1 MKLKSCFTNSG
12 AYVPLFVLVA
22 LFLAGYVVAS
32 LLIIVVAMVCGVSV
46 TALNDNVAMLLS
58 VQFLSSVC
66 TMLLPAIGTAWLCS
80 TETKKFLFA
89 STNGTYQ
96 SIKPYIQAIAAWIL
110 ISPTIN
116 LTAELN
122 NMLTLP
128 DFLAPIEA
136 WMKAQEE
143 SMANVT
149 DLMLKGNWLA
159 CLFVIAFTAG
169 VTEEF
174 FFRGALLNIFKRLSR
189 NKHVAIWTAAIIFS
203 AVHLQF
209 YGFIPRM
216 LLGAFFGYLVCWT
229 GNIWIA
235 VFTHFCNNA
244 STLFFMKT
252 DSDIADFLVSDGN
265 FQTDELLWMA
275 IIALATLPFFF
286 YVTRIIK
293 KDAHSPEKE

>member
-22 LFLAGYVVAS
+22 LFLAGYVVVS

-80 TETKKFLFA
+80 TETKRFLFA

-96 SIKPYIQAIAAWIL
+96 SVRPYIQAIAAWIL

-216 LLGAFFGYLVCWT
+216 LLGAFFGYLV
-229 GNIWIA
+229 
-235 VFTHFCNNA
+235 
-244 STLFFMKT
+244 TLFFMKT

-275 IIALATLPFFF
+275 IIALATLPLFF